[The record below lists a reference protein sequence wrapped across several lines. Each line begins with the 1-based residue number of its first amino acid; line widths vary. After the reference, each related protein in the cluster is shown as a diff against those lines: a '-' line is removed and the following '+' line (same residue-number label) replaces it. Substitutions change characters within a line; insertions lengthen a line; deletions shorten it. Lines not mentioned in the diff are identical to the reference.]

1 MGQVVLSLEEYDQ
14 LKKETNIAA
23 QVRDCFS
30 LEKTYGGE
38 IKLSISV
45 GKAAEIFKAMFEES
59 IYNNG
64 TYEIQ
69 VDKDLDYTTDVAG
82 YYVKA
87 VKKKEE
93 PEEAEAQEEKG
104 EESEGGLF

>member
-14 LKKETNIAA
+14 LKKETNITA

-30 LEKTYGGE
+30 LEKSYGGE

-45 GKAAEIFKAMFEES
+45 GKAAEIFKSIFEQS
-59 IYNNG
+59 IYSNS

-82 YYVKA
+82 YYIKA
-87 VKKKEE
+87 VKRVEE
-93 PEEAEAQEEKG
+93 PEEAEAQEEA
-104 EESEGGLF
+104 EQDE